1 VSCAEGVGENGKQQL
16 KAELVG
22 MLTQQNRADHAAQLT
37 NCSCYVEAQQLN

>member
-22 MLTQQNRADHAAQLT
+22 MLTHSKTEQIMLR
-37 NCSCYVEAQQLN
+37 S